1 MRLFMTFANIA
12 VAVAV
17 TVAVTVAI
25 ATAALGSLALSTAL
39 GPASPVQA
47 QDGEIQVL
55 SHQVETNFPKSV
67 NFTVEVTGPDE
78 IDEIR
83 VYLKTIGQT
92 NRSAY
97 RQVEF
102 EPGTTISGEA
112 ELLTSGNNY
121 VPPGTRMAY
130 SFEIRDTAGRVLRT
144 EEEIFVY
151 LDTRFEW
158 FTVSEGIITVY
169 YNNPLVESRAR
180 HVLET
185 AQVTLERMG
194 PVLGIQPEVPL
205 HIVTY
210 HNYRDMIGALPFR
223 SQATREQNWTP
234 GMAFDEERVLMV
246 HSGDRSVTSTTAH
259 EFVHLLVGDATGRA
273 YSRVPGW
280 LNEGLA
286 EYGDLQGDKDMLL
299 NPKVERLLRL
309 NKLRPLWHQGTFSG
323 TPEEIVLAY
332 GHGESVVTFLI
343 LNYGEAKM
351 AELMQAITRTLDIDK
366 ALKQVYGIDQ
376 YELDSVWRQALG
388 LDPLPRPQ
396 ETTPTPRP
404 KLAPRPTPEP
414 TISIP
419 TFVPPPPPAPT
430 EQPQAAAAPE
440 PATPKPS
447 PTAAPMASVAEPPAP
462 DNNPSVPAPAPNAS
476 RAAGEGNE
484 AGAGNAP
491 GGCGPPALQS
501 GVVSEIALLALLL
514 SPLAVLAV
522 RRGYRK
528 R

>member
-1 MRLFMTFANIA
+1 MRLFMTFATIA
-12 VAVAV
+12 
-17 TVAVTVAI
+17 VAVTVAI

-67 NFTVEVTGPDE
+67 NFTVEVTGPNE

-185 AQVTLERMG
+185 AQATLERMG
-194 PVLGIQPEVPL
+194 PALGIQPEVPL
-205 HIVTY
+205 HVVTY

-223 SQATREQNWTP
+223 SQATREQNYTP

-246 HSGDRSVTSTTAH
+246 HSGDQSVTSTTAH

-273 YSRVPGW
+273 YSRVPAW

-299 NPKVERLLRL
+299 NPRVERLLRL

-351 AELMQAITRTLDIDK
+351 AELMQAITRTLDINK
-366 ALKQVYGIDQ
+366 ALQQVYGMDQ
-376 YELDSVWRQALG
+376 YGLDAAWRQALG
-388 LDPLPRPQ
+388 LEPLPGPQ
-396 ETTPTPRP
+396 ETTATPRP
-404 KLAPRPTPEP
+404 TPASSPTPEP

-419 TFVPPPPPAPT
+419 TFEPPPRSPT
-430 EQPQAAAAPE
+430 PTAQPQATVAAE
-440 PATPKPS
+440 PTAPKPS
-447 PTAAPMASVAEPPAP
+447 PTAEAMAAVTEPSAP
-462 DNNPSVPAPAPNAS
+462 DNSPSVPASAPNTSSAEEGG
-476 RAAGEGNE
+476 AA
-484 AGAGNAP
+484 NAT
-491 GGCGPPALQS
+491 GGWGPPVLLS
-501 GVVSEIALLALLL
+501 GIVGVIALLALL
-514 SPLAVLAV
+514 AVLAA

>member
-1 MRLFMTFANIA
+1 MRLFMTFATI
-12 VAVAV
+12 AV
-17 TVAVTVAI
+17 TVAAVIVVAVLGGL
-25 ATAALGSLALSTAL
+25 ALFSALGL
-39 GPASPVQA
+39 ASPALA
-47 QDGEIQVL
+47 QEEEIKVL
-55 SHQVETNFPKSV
+55 SHRAESRFPTSV
-67 NFTVEVTGPDE
+67 RFFVEVAGPDE
-78 IDEIR
+78 IDDIR
-83 VYLKTIGQT
+83 VYLKKIGQT

-102 EPGTTISGEA
+102 EPGATISGEA

-169 YNNPLVESRAR
+169 YNNPLVESRAQ

-185 AQVTLERMG
+185 AMTSLQVMG
-194 PVLGIQPEVPL
+194 PVLGIDPEQPL

-210 HNYRDMIGALPFR
+210 HNYRDMIDALPFR
-223 SQATREQNWTP
+223 SQATREQLITQ

-259 EFVHLLVGDATGRA
+259 EFTHLLVGDAVGRA
-273 YSRVPGW
+273 YSQVPAW

-286 EYGDLQGDKDMLL
+286 EYGGRQGSGNEIVSNTLM
-299 NPKVERLLRL
+299 RAIQSG
-309 NKLRPLWHQGTFSG
+309 KLRPLWHQGTFSG
-323 TPEEIVLAY
+323 TPDDIVIGYA
-332 GHGESVVTFLI
+332 HGESVVTFLI

-351 AELMQAITRTLDIDK
+351 AELMQAITRTLDMDK
-366 ALKQVYGIDQ
+366 ALQQVYGMDQ
-376 YELDSVWRQALG
+376 YELDSAWRQALG
-388 LDPLPRPQ
+388 LEPLPRPQ

-404 KLAPRPTPEP
+404 TLTSRTTPEP
-414 TISIP
+414 NISIP
-419 TFVPPPPPAPT
+419 TFEPPPRSHTPT
-430 EQPQAAAAPE
+430 AQPQATVAAE
-440 PATPKPS
+440 PTAPKPS
-447 PTAAPMASVAEPPAP
+447 PTAAAMASAAEPSAP
-462 DNNPSVPAPAPNAS
+462 DSDPSGAAPAPNTS
-476 RAAGEGNE
+476 GEGGE
-484 AGAGNAP
+484 GNAP

-501 GVVSEIALLALLL
+501 GIVGEIALLALMF
-514 SPLAVLAV
+514 SPLAMLAA

>member
-1 MRLFMTFANIA
+1 MRLFMTFATIA
-12 VAVAV
+12 VA
-17 TVAVTVAI
+17 VAVTVAI

-158 FTVSEGIITVY
+158 FTVTEGIITVY
-169 YNNPLVESRAR
+169 YNNPLVESRAQ

-185 AQVTLERMG
+185 AMTSLQVMG
-194 PVLGIQPEVPL
+194 PVLGIDPEHPL

-210 HNYRDMIGALPFR
+210 HNYRDMIDALPFR
-223 SQATREQNWTP
+223 SQATREQLITQ

-259 EFVHLLVGDATGRA
+259 EFIHLLVGDAAGRA
-273 YSRVPGW
+273 YSQVPAW

-286 EYGDLQGDKDMLL
+286 EYGSRSG
-299 NPKVERLLRL
+299 NGSEIVSNTLLRAIQSG
-309 NKLRPLWHQGTFSG
+309 KLRPLWHQGTFSG
-323 TPEEIVLAY
+323 TPDDIIIGYA
-332 GHGESVVTFLI
+332 HGESVVTFLI

-351 AELMQAITRTLDIDK
+351 AELMQAITRTLDMDK
-366 ALKQVYGIDQ
+366 ALQQVYGMDQ
-376 YELDSVWRQALG
+376 YELDSAWRQALG
-388 LDPLPRPQ
+388 LEPLPRPQ

-404 KLAPRPTPEP
+404 TLAPRPTPEP
-414 TISIP
+414 NISIP
-419 TFVPPPPPAPT
+419 TFEPPPRSHTPT
-430 EQPQAAAAPE
+430 AQPQATVAAE
-440 PATPKPS
+440 PTAPKPS
-447 PTAAPMASVAEPPAP
+447 PTAAPMASAAEPSAP
-462 DNNPSVPAPAPNAS
+462 DNNPSGAAPAPNAS
-476 RAAGEGNE
+476 GAAGEGNE

-514 SPLAVLAV
+514 SPLAMLAA